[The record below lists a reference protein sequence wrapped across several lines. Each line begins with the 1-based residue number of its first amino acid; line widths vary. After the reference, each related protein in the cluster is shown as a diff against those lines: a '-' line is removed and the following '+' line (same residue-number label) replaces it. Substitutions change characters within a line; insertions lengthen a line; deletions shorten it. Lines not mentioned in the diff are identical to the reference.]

1 MAYTIDV
8 SGFTMF
14 NAWRLISEPDE
25 SNFLETMEQEY
36 NIKIKEYEIINSVK
50 WNYTVEFTSEA
61 DATLFLL
68 KYSVDN

>member
-14 NAWRLISEPDE
+14 NAWRLINEPDE
-25 SNFLETMEQEY
+25 SNFLKTMEQEY
-36 NIKIKEYEIINSVK
+36 NIKIKEYEIIQTVK
-50 WNYTVEFTSEA
+50 WNYTVEFPSEA

-68 KYSVDN
+68 RFS